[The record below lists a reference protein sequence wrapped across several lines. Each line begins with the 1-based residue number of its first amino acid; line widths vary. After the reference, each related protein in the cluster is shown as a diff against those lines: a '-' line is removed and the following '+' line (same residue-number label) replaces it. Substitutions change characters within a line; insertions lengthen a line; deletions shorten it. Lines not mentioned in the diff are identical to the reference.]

1 MRTAA
6 KAIVGAAIAGL
17 TAVGVAL
24 GDGVI
29 TSSEWVT
36 VALAVIVAGNGVYWT
51 PNGSDASSDDGI

>member
-24 GDGVI
+24 GDGTI

-36 VALAVIVAGNGVYWT
+36 VALAVIVAGNAVYWT
-51 PNGSDASSDDGI
+51 PNAGSSSDDGI